1 MRSIVRHTLIS
12 LTSPARSGAKRRT
25 LGAICLALAASAPFA
40 AGCHKPPP
48 PQAATS
54 ADAPAGQAWLTPE
67 QVNEAHIIVTP
78 LDEQD
83 VVDTILSSGRVTFD
97 DQRVA
102 HVFSPVTGRVARIEA
117 NLGERLHK
125 GQPLAVI
132 TSPDI
137 GQASSDLGKAD
148 ADLIAAEHDFKRK
161 KDLFDSHAASQADYE
176 TSEDNYRKA
185 KAEKERAYQKAF
197 LLRTGSVD
205 SVSQGYTLTSPIDG
219 ELIARAVNPGIEV
232 QGQYGGGTAVELFT
246 VGELDK
252 VWVVADVYEMD
263 IARVKI
269 GAKANVNVVAYP
281 GKTFVGTVDWVSGAL
296 DPTSRTAK
304 IRCSLDNPDRLLKPE
319 MYATVTISVDET
331 KALALPKGAVLR
343 LGEQTVVF
351 VETGTTPEGKL
362 KFERAPVQVDEGEGG
377 EWLLVEHGLD
387 KGMKVVTQGAIL
399 LAGMI

>member
-1 MRSIVRHTLIS
+1 MATGCHR
-12 LTSPARSGAKRRT
+12 P
-25 LGAICLALAASAPFA
+25 LAALTP
-40 AGCHKPPP
+40 GG
-48 PQAATS
+48 
-54 ADAPAGQAWLTPE
+54 DAPPGQAWLTLE
-67 QVNEAHIIVTP
+67 QVNEAHIVVAP
-78 LDEQD
+78 LEDQD
-83 VVDTILSSGRVTFD
+83 VDDTILSSGRVTFD

-102 HVFSPVTGRVARIEA
+102 HVFSPVTGRVARIVA
-117 NLGERLHK
+117 NLGEHLHR

-148 ADLIAAEHDFKRK
+148 ADLIAAEHDFNRK
-161 KDLFDSHAASQADYE
+161 KALFDAHAASAADYE

-197 LLRTGSVD
+197 LLRTGAVD
-205 SVSQGYTLTSPIDG
+205 AVSQGYTLTSPIDG

-252 VWVVADVYEMD
+252 VWVLADVYEMD
-263 IARVKI
+263 IARVKV
-269 GAKANVNVVAYP
+269 GAKVNVNVVAYP
-281 GKTFVGTVDWVSGAL
+281 GRTFEGRVDWVSGAL

-304 IRCSLDNPDRLLKPE
+304 IRCTFDNPDRLLKPE
-319 MYATVTISVDET
+319 MYATVTISVEET

-343 LGEQTVVF
+343 LGDQTVVF
-351 VETGTTPEGKL
+351 VETGTTPDGKL
-362 KFERAPVQVDEGEGG
+362 KFERVPVQVDEGEGSQ
-377 EWLLVEHGLD
+377 WLPVQHGLD
-387 KGMKVVTQGAIL
+387 KGTKVVTQGAIL

>member
-1 MRSIVRHTLIS
+1 M
-12 LTSPARSGAKRRT
+12 TSRRYV
-25 LGAICLALAASAPFA
+25 ALARPLAAPLAIFA
-40 AGCHKPPP
+40 LTTFATGCHKTEAATPPP
-48 PQAATS
+48 AAE
-54 ADAPAGQAWLTPE
+54 APAGQAWLTPE
-67 QVNEAHIIVTP
+67 QVTQAHIVVAP
-78 LDEQD
+78 LQEED
-83 VVDTILSSGRVTFD
+83 VDDTILTSGRVTFD

-117 NLGERLHK
+117 ALGERLHR

-161 KDLFDSHAASQADYE
+161 KDLFESHAASQADYE
-176 TSEDNYRKA
+176 ASEDNYRKA

-205 SVSQGYTLTSPIDG
+205 AVSQGYTLTSPIEG

-232 QGQYGGGTAVELFT
+232 QGQYGGGQAVELFT

-252 VWVVADVYEMD
+252 VWVLADVYEMD
-263 IARVKI
+263 LARMKVGAPVSVK
-269 GAKANVNVVAYP
+269 VVAYP
-281 GKTFVGTVDWVSGAL
+281 GKTFTGRVDWVSGTL
-296 DPTSRTAK
+296 DPMSRTAK
-304 IRCSLDNPDRLLKPE
+304 VRCTFDNPDRLLKPE
-319 MYATVTISVDET
+319 MYATVTISVEET

-343 LGEQTVVF
+343 LGDQTVVF
-351 VETGTTPEGKL
+351 VETGKTPDGRL
-362 KFERAPVQVDEGEGG
+362 KFERVPVQVDEGEGSQ
-377 EWLLVEHGLD
+377 WLPVQHGLD
-387 KGMKVVTQGAIL
+387 KGTKVVTQGAIL

>member
-1 MRSIVRHTLIS
+1 MI
-12 LTSPARSGAKRRT
+12 KRRT
-25 LGAICLALAASAPFA
+25 LPVAFLALAACTSTSMAT
-40 AGCHKPPP
+40 GCHRPL
-48 PQAATS
+48 AALTPGG
-54 ADAPAGQAWLTPE
+54 DAPPGQAWLTLE
-67 QVNEAHIIVTP
+67 QVNEAHIVVAP
-78 LDEQD
+78 LEDQD
-83 VVDTILSSGRVTFD
+83 VDDTILSSGRVTFD

-102 HVFSPVTGRVARIEA
+102 HVFSPVTGRVARIVA
-117 NLGERLHK
+117 NLGEHLHR

-148 ADLIAAEHDFKRK
+148 ADLIAAEHDFNRK
-161 KDLFDSHAASQADYE
+161 KALFDAHAASAADYE

-197 LLRTGSVD
+197 LLRTGAVD
-205 SVSQGYTLTSPIDG
+205 AVSQGYTLTSPIDG

-252 VWVVADVYEMD
+252 VWVLADVYEMD
-263 IARVKI
+263 IARVKV
-269 GAKANVNVVAYP
+269 GAKVNVNVVAYP
-281 GKTFVGTVDWVSGAL
+281 GRTFEGRVDWVSGAL

-304 IRCSLDNPDRLLKPE
+304 IRCTFDNPDRLLKPE
-319 MYATVTISVDET
+319 MYATVTISVEET

-343 LGEQTVVF
+343 LGDQTVVF
-351 VETGTTPEGKL
+351 VETGTTPDGKL
-362 KFERAPVQVDEGEGG
+362 KFERVPVQVDEGEGSQ
-377 EWLLVEHGLD
+377 WLPVQHGLD
-387 KGMKVVTQGAIL
+387 KGTKVVTQGAIL

>member
-1 MRSIVRHTLIS
+1 MTRLRPLAVAL
-12 LTSPARSGAKRRT
+12 LA
-25 LGAICLALAASAPFA
+25 LGACAPLA
-40 AGCHKPPP
+40 AGCNRPS
-48 PQAATS
+48 AAQPAAAS
-54 ADAPAGQAWLTPE
+54 EAPAGQAWLTTE
-67 QVNEAHIIVTP
+67 QVNEAHIQVSP

-83 VVDTILSSGRVTFD
+83 VDDTILSSGRVTFD

-102 HVFSPVTGRVARIEA
+102 HVFSPVTGRVQRIA
-117 NLGERLHK
+117 ASLGERLHK

-148 ADLIAAEHDFKRK
+148 ADLIAAEHDYKRK
-161 KDLFDSHAASQADYE
+161 KELFESHAASQADFE
-176 TSEDNYRKA
+176 TAEDNYRKA

-205 SVSQGYTLTSPIDG
+205 AVSQGYTLTSPIDG

-252 VWVVADVYEMD
+252 VWVLADVYEMD
-263 IARVKI
+263 LARVKV
-269 GAKANVNVVAYP
+269 GAKVVVSVVAYP
-281 GKTFVGTVDWVSGAL
+281 GKTFEGRVDWVSGAL
-296 DPTSRTAK
+296 DPVSRTAK
-304 IRCSLDNPDRLLKPE
+304 VRCTFDNPDRLLKPE
-319 MYATVTISVDET
+319 MYATVTLSVEQT

-351 VETGTTPEGKL
+351 VQTGSTPDGRL
-362 KFERAPVQVDEGEGG
+362 KFERVPVQVDEGEGSQ
-377 EWLLVEHGLD
+377 WLPVTHGLD
-387 KGMKVVTQGAIL
+387 KGTKVVTQGAIL

>member
-1 MRSIVRHTLIS
+1 MT
-12 LTSPARSGAKRRT
+12 TRR
-25 LGAICLALAASAPFA
+25 ILAAIVLAVAMGAS
-40 AGCHKPPP
+40 GCHKSEAA
-48 PQAATS
+48 QAAPG

-67 QVNEAHIIVTP
+67 QVNEAHIIVAP
-78 LDEQD
+78 LDDQD
-83 VVDTILSSGRVTFD
+83 VDDTILSSGRVTFD

-102 HVFSPVTGRVARIEA
+102 HIFSPVTGRVARILA
-117 NLGERLHK
+117 NLGERIHK

-161 KDLFDSHAASQADYE
+161 KELFEAHAASQADYE
-176 TSEDNYRKA
+176 TAEDNYRKA

-205 SVSQGYTLTSPIDG
+205 SVTQGYTLTSPIDG

-246 VGELDK
+246 VGELDH
-252 VWVVADVYEMD
+252 VWVLADVYEMD
-263 IARVKI
+263 LARVKA
-269 GAKANVNVVAYP
+269 GARVKVKVVAYP
-281 GKTFVGTVDWVSGAL
+281 GKTFDGRVDWVSGAL

-304 IRCSLDNPDRLLKPE
+304 IRCTFDNPDRVLKPE
-319 MYATVTISVDET
+319 MYATVTISVEES
-331 KALALPKGAVLR
+331 KALAVPKGAVLR
-343 LGEQTVVF
+343 LGDQTVVF
-351 VETGTTPEGKL
+351 VQIGTTPDGKL
-362 KFERAPVQVDEGEGG
+362 KFERVPVQVDEGEAS
-377 EWLLVEHGLD
+377 EWLPLQHGLD
-387 KGMKVVTQGAIL
+387 KGTKVVTQGAIL

>member
-1 MRSIVRHTLIS
+1 MPQDDPV
-12 LTSPARSGAKRRT
+12 AQ
-25 LGAICLALAASAPFA
+25 A
-40 AGCHKPPP
+40 AGP
-48 PQAATS
+48 AS
-54 ADAPAGQAWLTPE
+54 DAPAGQAWLTTQ
-67 QVNEAHIIVTP
+67 QVSEAHLVVTP

-83 VVDTILSSGRVTFD
+83 VDDTILSSGRVTFD

-102 HVFSPVTGRVARIEA
+102 HIYSPVTGRVARIDA
-117 NLGERLHK
+117 NLGERLHR

-161 KDLFDSHAASQADYE
+161 KELFEAHAASQADYE

-232 QGQYGGGTAVELFT
+232 QGQYGGGQAVELFT

-252 VWVVADVYEMD
+252 VWVLADVYEMD
-263 IARVKI
+263 LARVKV
-269 GAKANVNVVAYP
+269 GAKVSVKVIAYP
-281 GKTFVGTVDWVSGAL
+281 GKTFEGQVDWVSGAL

-304 IRCSLDNPDRLLKPE
+304 VRCTFDNPERLLKPE
-319 MYATVTISVDET
+319 MYATVTISVEET

-343 LGEQTVVF
+343 LGDQTVVF
-351 VETGTTPEGKL
+351 VQIGTTPDGKL
-362 KFERAPVQVDEGEGG
+362 KFERVPVQVDEGEAS
-377 EWLLVEHGLD
+377 EWLPLQHGLD
-387 KGMKVVTQGAIL
+387 KGTKVVTQGAIL

>member
-1 MRSIVRHTLIS
+1 V
-12 LTSPARSGAKRRT
+12 
-25 LGAICLALAASAPFA
+25 
-40 AGCHKPPP
+40 
-48 PQAATS
+48 
-54 ADAPAGQAWLTPE
+54 D
-67 QVNEAHIIVTP
+67 
-78 LDEQD
+78 DQD
-83 VVDTILSSGRVTFD
+83 VDDTILSSGRVTFD

-102 HVFSPVTGRVARIEA
+102 HVFSPVTGRVARIAA
-117 NLGERLHK
+117 NLGDRLTR
-125 GQPLAVI
+125 GQPLAII

-148 ADLIAAEHDFKRK
+148 ADLIAAEHDYKRK
-161 KDLFDSHAASQADYE
+161 KDLYDAHAASQADYE

-197 LLRTGSVD
+197 LLRTGTVD

-252 VWVVADVYEMD
+252 VWVLADVYEMD
-263 IARVKI
+263 IARVKV
-269 GAKANVNVVAYP
+269 GAKVSVSVVAYP
-281 GKTFVGTVDWVSGAL
+281 GKSFEGRVDWVSGAL

-304 IRCSLDNPDRLLKPE
+304 VRCTFENPDRLLKPE
-319 MYATVTISVDET
+319 MYATVTISVEET

-343 LGEQTVVF
+343 LGDQTVVF
-351 VETGTTPEGKL
+351 VQTGTTPDGRL
-362 KFERAPVQVDEGEGG
+362 KFEREPVQVDEGEGSN
-377 EWLLVEHGLD
+377 WLPVQHGLD
-387 KGMKVVTQGAIL
+387 KGAQVVTQGAIL